1 MPYLDPEAR
10 RAAHRKS
17 DKKNRAR
24 VLAYRRRKRLEARWK
39 PYGGELGYLI
49 AEQARDARTYR
60 IKHGPQFLDVSSAR
74 LVA

>member
-10 RAAHRKS
+10 RKAHRAS
-17 DKKNRAR
+17 DIRHRAR
-24 VLAYRRRKRLEARWK
+24 ILAYRKRGRLAALWAS
-39 PYGGELGYLI
+39 YGGELGYLV

-60 IKHGPQFLDVSSAR
+60 IKYGPAFLDVSSAR